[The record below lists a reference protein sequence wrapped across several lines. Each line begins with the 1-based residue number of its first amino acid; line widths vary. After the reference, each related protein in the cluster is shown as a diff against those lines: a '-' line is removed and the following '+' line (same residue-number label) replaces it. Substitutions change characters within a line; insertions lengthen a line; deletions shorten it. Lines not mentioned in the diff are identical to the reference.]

1 MIYYSWFYLFNLKIM
16 QSAIETR
23 IISLIKSYSR
33 NTVIFYSEYEFDFE
47 PIDLGV
53 LLSQFIYSQ
62 KDISK
67 LPILSIAFLNT
78 YLSNAI
84 SDHRTYGSILS
95 ISNVGIL
102 FERELKINVISLF
115 ESLSA
120 NNTLF
125 IKYDGEI
132 DGDELY
138 FLHKSTGIKLNIKEL
153 NCIAI

>member
-1 MIYYSWFYLFNLKIM
+1 M
-16 QSAIETR
+16 QSAIETK
-23 IISLIKSYSR
+23 IISLIKSYRR
-33 NTVIFYSEYEFDFE
+33 NVVIFHSDYIFDFE

-53 LLSQFIYSQ
+53 LLAQFIYSR
-62 KDISK
+62 KNYSK
-67 LPILSIAFLNT
+67 LPIQSIAFLNT
-78 YLSNAI
+78 YLSNAV
-84 SDHRTYGSILS
+84 SYHRTYGSILS

-102 FERELKINVISLF
+102 FEKELKINVISLF
-115 ESLSA
+115 GSLSA

-138 FLHKSTGIKLNIKEL
+138 FLHKNTGIKLNIKEL